1 MVNDSMITQSYQK
14 WNAHSVNSVS
24 QTQLLFR
31 LSVSLLGSGHGAAGV
46 YQGGVGS
53 NDKEAHRWLRQL
65 WCLRVHTAS
74 PSFKMV
80 AQQSFEKYFSIFLR
94 FEWVSI
100 NPPGQIFHFER
111 IIHTG
116 EGELCYSLHVPLIFA
131 PRWRPNDWQD
141 PAWRVEENL
150 PDAVESILRMSG
162 WVAKCFGAK
171 VERFVGKES
180 HRKSR
185 DLNLDSLNLGST
197 ERFGKSELV
206 WPHWVRWDRVAKR
219 NIDKGPFCK
228 TWSSRHFL

>member
-1 MVNDSMITQSYQK
+1 MLILSTLCCRHNFYSAYPSRRWVPGMVRQAFIRVALDPTTKRRTAGWDNFDVWEFTAQVQAFK
-14 WNAHSVNSVS
+14 W
-24 QTQLLFR
+24 LL
-31 LSVSLLGSGHGAAGV
+31 S
-46 YQGGVGS
+46 
-53 NDKEAHRWLRQL
+53 
-65 WCLRVHTAS
+65 S
-74 PSFKMV
+74 P
-80 AQQSFEKYFSIFLR
+80 QSFETYFSIFLR

-131 PRWRPNDWQD
+131 PRRPNDWQD

-171 VERFVGKES
+171 VERFVGQES

-206 WPHWVRWDRVAKR
+206 WPHWVRWDRVAKS
-219 NIDKGPFCK
+219 NIDKGR
-228 TWSSRHFL
+228 SSRHFL